1 MKLKLYG
8 LILMGLTCF
17 NPSQART
24 HEEQINSLYLKHL
37 KLLKEPGQ
45 SSQQQLEKS
54 VTFVAPGQFKYII
67 KQGQHVLLFV
77 TDYEFGE
84 LFYEKRYQDRLYQSG
99 KMFFESNR
107 KDHHDFKVIGNF
119 GTVNISD
126 FSMAKGSCGG
136 RLSTLNEIMD
146 LMEDLID
153 SGVDPQ
159 SDLIGNL
166 MQAAFTALRDLMTC
180 MQR

>member
-1 MKLKLYG
+1 MKLKLFG
-8 LILMGLTCF
+8 LILISFTAFGQ
-17 NPSQART
+17 SKEQT
-24 HEEQINSLYLKHL
+24 HEEHINSLYLKHL
-37 KLLKEPGQ
+37 QLLKEPGQ
-45 SSQQQLEKS
+45 VNQQAQKS
-54 VTFVAPGQFKYII
+54 VSFVAPGQFKYTI
-67 KQGQHVLLFV
+67 KQGQHALVFV
-77 TDYEFGE
+77 TDYEYGE
-84 LFYEKRYQDRLYQSG
+84 LSYEKTYQDRLYQSG
-99 KMFFESNR
+99 KLFFEN
-107 KDHHDFKVIGNF
+107 DHKGRHDLHAITDF
-119 GTVNISD
+119 GTVTVND
-126 FSMAKGSCGG
+126 FSAAKGSCGG